1 MGTNY
6 RYLRL
11 AYNPISLEYDSNPEG
26 NKLKIRDE
34 DNKIRSY
41 VRAQNME
48 NRGNSKY
55 NLITGGDRVNVESII
70 PNDLN

>member
-1 MGTNY
+1 MGKHSIY
-6 RYLRL
+6 ERL
-11 AYNPISLEYDSNPEG
+11 AYNPISLEYDKNPEG

-34 DNKIRSY
+34 DNKIRGY

-55 NLITGGDRVNVESII
+55 NLITGGDRVNI
-70 PNDLN
+70 